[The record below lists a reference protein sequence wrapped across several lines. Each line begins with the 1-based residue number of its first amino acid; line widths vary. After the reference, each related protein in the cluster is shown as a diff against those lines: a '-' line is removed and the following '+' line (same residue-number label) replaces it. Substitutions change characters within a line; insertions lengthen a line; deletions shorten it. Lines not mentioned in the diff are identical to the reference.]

1 MPQRRGG
8 TGLIDRDPQLLPVPL
23 GDLRPRRQA
32 RSVPAPLR
40 VWRRHSF
47 EILATWGLL
56 LAVAAA
62 VVTVTRPAL
71 AVYLEG
77 DTVHIGSLTLSHP
90 PDNDGLAEGRLYTG
104 PATLLM
110 VSRPGGGVV
119 ASAVT
124 FLGGER
130 VTGVCTLGPPAATEI
145 TESCALHIGG
155 RSVSCEDVLRF
166 EAPGSWQ
173 RACNDGQRLT
183 VSVPA
188 GAVVM
193 PMPFPLGR

>member
-1 MPQRRGG
+1 M
-8 TGLIDRDPQLLPVPL
+8 IDRDPQLLPVPL
-23 GDLRPRRQA
+23 GGLRPRRQV

-40 VWRRHSF
+40 LWRRHGY
-47 EILATWGLL
+47 EILATGGLL

-62 VVTVTRPAL
+62 VVTMTRPAL

-90 PDNDGLAEGRLYTG
+90 RDNGDLAEGRLYTG
-104 PATLLM
+104 AATLLL
-110 VSRPGGGVV
+110 VSRPDGAVI

-130 VTGVCTLGPPAATEI
+130 VTGVCTLGPPVTTEI
-145 TESCALHIGG
+145 TESCAFHIGG
-155 RSVSCEDVLRF
+155 RSVTCEDVLRF
-166 EAPGSWQ
+166 DTPGTWE
-173 RACNDGQRLT
+173 RACSDGQRLT
-183 VSVPA
+183 VAVPA
-188 GAVVM
+188 GETVI